1 MADFEGVDAAFESVA
16 CDGGADCGS
25 GEEGEEG
32 CADDEPGGFP
42 EVRVDADFHACGFGA
57 PDAIAV
63 DGDDFEFVAAWGDGF
78 VGGDALGAEFAP
90 VAVEA

>member
-1 MADFEGVDAAFESVA
+1 
-16 CDGGADCGS
+16 
-25 GEEGEEG
+25 
-32 CADDEPGGFP
+32 
-42 EVRVDADFHACGFGA
+42 VDADFHACGFRA